1 MQSYGR
7 RALAPTRLLALG
19 AVLAGLVAGSLVA
32 PTGAR
37 SAAVAVGYR
46 DFSYSTS
53 ITAPTGQ
60 KPESKLWYADGTWWG
75 ALWNNTVSPHWRSP
89 VQPVHAGHQ
98 RLDADGHG
106 HRLAAERRGRHPVE
120 TAASSTC

>member
-1 MQSYGR
+1 MLR
-7 RALAPTRLLALG
+7 TVHVVRARTRLLALG
-19 AVLAGLVAGSLVA
+19 AILLGLLAGSLVA

-37 SAAVAVGYR
+37 SAAVEVGYR

-75 ALWNNTVSPHWRSP
+75 ALWNNTVR
-89 VQPVHAGHQ
+89 
-98 RLDADGHG
+98 RMEI
-106 HRLAAERRGRHPVE
+106 HRFNQAAQATNAWTAPAPSSTAAATPRPTPSG
-120 TAASSTC
+120 TAASSTS